1 MHVLDLR
8 YHEKIMRM
16 FFRLLLWL
24 SITVLSLQGGAAMA
38 VGQAEAASHESV
50 TKTSHRHHQAA
61 EQSGGEHCNEPGSK
75 AAASPHAKC
84 AACASCCVGA
94 AAPPALPATLH
105 TPSLAS
111 ALHAIQEAAMT
122 SFVPSTIE
130 RPPRDLFV

>member
-8 YHEKIMRM
+8 YHEKIMHM

-38 VGQAEAASHESV
+38 VGQAEASAHESV
-50 TKTSHRHHQAA
+50 ATTGHRHHQAA
-61 EQSGGEHCNEPGSK
+61 EQSDTEHCSKPGAK

-84 AACASCCVGA
+84 ATCASCCVGA
-94 AAPPALPATLH
+94 AAPPALPSTLE

-111 ALHAIQEAAMT
+111 VLHALPEAAMT